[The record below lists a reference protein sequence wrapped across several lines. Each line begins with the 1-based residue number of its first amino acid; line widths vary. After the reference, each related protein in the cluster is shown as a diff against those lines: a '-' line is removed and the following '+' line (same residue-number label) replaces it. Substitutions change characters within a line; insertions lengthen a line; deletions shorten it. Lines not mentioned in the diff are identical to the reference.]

1 VLKAVVDT
9 NLFVSGMIN
18 PRGRPSRLLI
28 LWNAR
33 EFELLLSDYQYEE
46 IADVFGRSK
55 VFWKYR
61 VSPQKRADFFADLNF
76 ATRVVP
82 SFSVPVPVRDS
93 DDEQIL
99 AAALGGNA
107 DCLVTGDRDLLA
119 LQNDPRLHPLRIVTV
134 NQFLELLEQDGKV

>member
-1 VLKAVVDT
+1 
-9 NLFVSGMIN
+9 MIN
-18 PRGRPSRLLI
+18 PRGRPSRLLTM
-28 LWNAR
+28 WNAR

-82 SFSVPVPVRDS
+82 SAGVPVSVRDS

-107 DCLVTGDRDLLA
+107 DCLVTGDRDLLS
-119 LQNDPRLHPLRIVTV
+119 LQDDPRLGVLRIVTV
-134 NQFLELLEQDGKV
+134 NQFLELLEQESECSGE